1 MPAHGR
7 YKICDGLASHPGRS
21 RKTPLASCLM
31 LGVGSGSIDHFAQ
44 SLLFHFQQ
52 EKEKIVLYIPTGED
66 LDKKIK
72 NIGLC
77 EALVKFTQ

>member
-1 MPAHGR
+1 MPSRDRIGYLPLDLNGSETR
-7 YKICDGLASHPGRS
+7 IGL
-21 RKTPLASCLM
+21 
-31 LGVGSGSIDHFAQ
+31 GSMDHLAQ
-44 SLLFHFQQ
+44 SRLFHLQQ

-66 LDKKIK
+66 LDRKIK